1 VQAEIRQRF
10 SDFEPDAG
18 KFQFE
23 GAHFRRDNAAKAI

>member
-18 KFQFE
+18 KFQFD
-23 GAHFRRDNAAKAI
+23 GAYFRRDIAAKVM